1 MMRRKGKTK
10 VKNRGKLIGAL
21 AIVVI
26 LVTTMVPTNRSMAD
40 NWYEDEPGYYT
51 LFDEEG
57 NELTAMAS
65 EMFKDDEYISSDN
78 KHYSVS
84 RVNKKERKAYA
95 KYLGDIELPE
105 FELVEDLSMEVAA
118 QNKDRSILIYCT
130 HSSESYVP
138 SDGTTAIP
146 SKGGIFDVAESFKN
160 ALQEKGIK
168 AVLDKTS
175 HDPHDAGAYRRS
187 RQTAVELIKK
197 NMPVAAVFDIHRD
210 ATPKHTYETKVN
222 GEYMSK
228 VRIVIGRRNQ
238 NRKANEELAYKIKA
252 IADKAYPGL
261 IKDIYIGR
269 GEYNQELSP
278 RSLLFEFGTH
288 EISKEAAQKSARYM
302 ADVVN
307 KAIYG
312 GVFKAQEQANNKT
325 EKRGEQAQDQE
336 AEPRQQSYRAS
347 PISQGEQKGAGRGIL
362 WLIIAAAVGIVIFA
376 LISKSGNEL
385 TDGIFG
391 RKKRE

>member
-1 MMRRKGKTK
+1 MK
-10 VKNRGKLIGAL
+10 VKNKSKLIGTIIMFFIIFAS
-21 AIVVI
+21 IQ
-26 LVTTMVPTNRSMAD
+26 PTKISVAD

-51 LFDEEG
+51 LFDEDG
-57 NELTAMAS
+57 NELTTMAS

-78 KHYSVS
+78 KHYSIS
-84 RVNKKERKAYA
+84 RVNKEEKSAYA

-105 FELVEDLSMEVAA
+105 FEEVQELSMQVAA
-118 QNKDRSILIYCT
+118 QQNKDRSILIYCT

-146 SKGGIFDVAESFKN
+146 GKGGIFDVAENFKN

-168 AVLDKTS
+168 TVLDKTS

-187 RQTAVELIKK
+187 RQTAVELIRK

-210 ATPKHTYETKVN
+210 ATPKHTYETQVN

-228 VRIVIGRRNQ
+228 VRIVIGKRNQ

-288 EISKEAAQKSARYM
+288 EISKEAAIKSAQYM

-312 GVFKAQEQANNKT
+312 GIFKAKDKT
-325 EKRGEQAQDQE
+325 DDKKSEKREEQGLEKRPKEQG
-336 AEPRQQSYRAS
+336 YRVS
-347 PISQGEQKGAGRGIL
+347 PISQEEQKGAGRGIL
-362 WLIIAAAVGIVIFA
+362 WFIIVAAVGIVIFA
-376 LISKSGNEL
+376 LISKSGDEISGSFRNM
-385 TDGIFG
+385 FG
-391 RKKRE
+391 RKRKE